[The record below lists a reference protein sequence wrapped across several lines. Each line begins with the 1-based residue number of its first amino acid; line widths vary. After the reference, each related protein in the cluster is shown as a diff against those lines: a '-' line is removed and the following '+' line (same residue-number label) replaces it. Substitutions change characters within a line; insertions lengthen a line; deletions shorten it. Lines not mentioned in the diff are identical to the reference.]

1 MLKKVAPAEAEI
13 AFIDLQT
20 QRERI
25 AGEIETA
32 IARVLDHGQFI
43 LGREVERAEAELAA
57 FCGARHAIGCASG
70 TDALALI
77 LMALGIGPGDAVICP
92 GFTFAAPPE
101 VVAWSGATVVF
112 ADVLPDTFNLDPAS
126 LSAAIDLARGRGLRP
141 AAVIAVDL
149 FGQPA
154 DYAEIERIC
163 AAEGVLVIADAAQ
176 SFGAVLGGRGA
187 GTFGVA
193 TGTSFFPAKPL
204 GCYGD
209 GGAVF
214 TDDDETAAL
223 MRSLRMHG
231 QGADRYD
238 HPRVGLN
245 SRLDAI
251 QAAILVEKLRIFPEE
266 IAARQRVATRYSEAL
281 TDIVTVPT
289 VRPGATSVW
298 AQYTI
303 RLGEHDRDSFRRDLQ
318 AEGVPTAVH
327 YPLPLHHQLAYAH
340 YPVAGG
346 RLPVSEALASEVVS
360 LPMHAY
366 LGEATQDRII
376 EAVYRAAGQQ
386 APRSRLASAG

>member
-43 LGREVERAEAELAA
+43 LGKEVERAEAELAA

-77 LMALGIGPGDAVICP
+77 LKSLGIGPGDAVICP

-101 VVAWSGATVVF
+101 VVALSGATVVF
-112 ADVLPDTFNLDPAS
+112 ADVLRDTFNLDPAS
-126 LSAAIDLARGRGLRP
+126 LSAAIDVARGRGLRP

-154 DYAEIERIC
+154 SYAEIEHIC
-163 AAEGVLVIADAAQ
+163 AAEGVVVIADAAQ
-176 SFGAVLGGRGA
+176 SFGATLDGRGT

-214 TDDDETAAL
+214 TDDDGLAEL
-223 MRSLRMHG
+223 LRSLRMHG

-251 QAAILVEKLRIFPEE
+251 QAAILVEKLRIFPDE
-266 IAARQRVATRYSEAL
+266 IAARQRVAARYSEAL

-289 VRPGATSVW
+289 IHPGATSVW

-303 RLGEHDRDSFRRDLQ
+303 RLTVHDRDVFRRDLQ
-318 AEGVPTAVH
+318 ADGVPTAVH
-327 YPLPLHHQLAYAH
+327 YPRPLHRQLAYAH

-346 RLPVSEALASEVVS
+346 GLPVSEALASQVVS

-366 LGEATQDRII
+366 LDEATQDRII
-376 EAVYRAAGQQ
+376 EAVYRAAGRET
-386 APRSRLASAG
+386 PRPRLVSAG